1 MLGETHDLVH
11 EFPEYE
17 AKIGQLRRSDEDF
30 KGLMD
35 EYDQL
40 DAQIRKLE
48 ELGQPVCDETL
59 EDMKRKR
66 VNLKDRLYQTLRS

>member
-17 AKIGQLRRSDEDF
+17 AKIGQLRQSDGDF